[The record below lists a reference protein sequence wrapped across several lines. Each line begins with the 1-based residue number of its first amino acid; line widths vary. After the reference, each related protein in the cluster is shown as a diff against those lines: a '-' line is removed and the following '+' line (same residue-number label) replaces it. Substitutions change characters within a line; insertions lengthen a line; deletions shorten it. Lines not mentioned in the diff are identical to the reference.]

1 MPTPQKGEKLGEFV
15 GQWIKSKEAK
25 RKFPKRSQRIAIA
38 ENEGRKAHLK
48 K

>member
-15 GQWIKSKEAK
+15 KKWITSKEGKAH
-25 RKFPKRSQRIAIA
+25 FPKRSQREAIA
-38 ENEGRKAHLK
+38 YSEGRKAHLK